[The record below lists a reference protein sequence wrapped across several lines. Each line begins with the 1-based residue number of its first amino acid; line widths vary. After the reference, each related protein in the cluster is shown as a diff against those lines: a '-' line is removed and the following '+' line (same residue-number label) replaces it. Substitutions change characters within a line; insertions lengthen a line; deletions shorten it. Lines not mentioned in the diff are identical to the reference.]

1 MRKLKTL
8 LVLSGLAVCV
18 LTGCKTQSN
27 TSKSST
33 APDSTTTSSE
43 VVKTLESIRIAAEP
57 TKKNYYVGD
66 QFDAAGLAVKAV
78 YNTGEEDVAADK
90 YVLSGFDSATPGEK
104 TVTVTYEGKT
114 ATFKVNVIAVV
125 AESIAITSEP
135 TKKDYFVGDQFDP
148 AGLAVKATF
157 NNGSEATLAANDYQ
171 LSGFD
176 STTAGEKTIT
186 VTYAG
191 KTATFKVN
199 VQAIVLARIE
209 VVAEPTKTTYYQ
221 DEEFDAAGLQVKAV
235 MNNGSEEVLAA
246 DAYAL
251 TGFDSSK
258 GGVNTVTVTYQEKT
272 ATFNLTIIGKDG
284 IEITAPT
291 KVRYGVGDEFD
302 ATGLVVK
309 QKYADGTKKELT
321 ADQYSVTGFDS
332 SSTGEKTVVIVVGTQ
347 TAEFKVNVYKA
358 DWTAEEKASMAEELL
373 YEIPFFPSFE
383 LDVNGI
389 ANEEDPTKLDVAWYE
404 AKSEFVATEDD
415 LIAYADQIAS
425 EMVGEKEAWTPYA
438 LVGIQA
444 SYTLDVEKLGFDTTK
459 LIFQFSRQKDDLRD
473 SDEFQMLSIGF
484 DADGKLLVA
493 ATICDFPDRA
503 YDWEGKGYYVN
514 NTASDGSD
522 LNIVEDI
529 YYEIINDR
537 AAKMFSAR
545 GTATDDFEYPQ
556 PTSSTDN
563 CAYFVDAI
571 NEPYFLA
578 NKYSKQY
585 DTASC
590 TLEFNKGKGAGS
602 FTQADLDTVLAKYT
616 ANGKEIVTDST
627 TYSFTTYS
635 VNLDTNGYDITL
647 TYFVIQGDIVMEVEF
662 NGYTAPVVPGTMGPK
677 DIADHICSYF
687 TGAEPEEDEDN
698 PGNWVV
704 VLGLGYT
711 IEQTKTLVSK
721 YFAPAEFSLVV
732 PWHDDQFDD
741 GTAVEWC
748 RYKNSLG
755 TCVEFIIRPYTF
767 SNGEGTLMQAYCY
780 TAE

>member
-8 LVLSGLAVCV
+8 LVLSALSVSLLA
-18 LTGCKTQSN
+18 GCHTSN
-27 TSKSST
+27 TSSK
-33 APDSTTTSSE
+33 APETTTSSE
-43 VVKTLESIRIAAEP
+43 VVKALNSIRIAAEP
-57 TKKNYYVGD
+57 TKKSYFVGD
-66 QFDAAGLAVKAV
+66 QFDAAGLQVKAV
-78 YNTGEEDVAADK
+78 YNTGEEDLAADK
-90 YVLSGFDSATPGEK
+90 YVLSGFDSATAGEK
-104 TVTVTYEGKT
+104 TITVTFEGKT

-125 AESIAITSEP
+125 AESISIASEP
-135 TKKDYFVGDQFDP
+135 TKKDYFVGDQFD
-148 AGLAVKATF
+148 ATGLQVKAKF
-157 NNGSEATLAANDYQ
+157 NNGSEVALAAADYQ

-186 VTYAG
+186 VTYSG

-199 VQAIVLARIE
+199 VQAIVLARIRI
-209 VVAEPTKTTYYQ
+209 AAAPTKTSYYQ

-235 MNNGSEEVLAA
+235 MNNGSEEDLAA

-251 TGFDSSK
+251 SGFDSSK
-258 GGVNTVTVTYQEKT
+258 AGVNTVTVTYQEKT
-272 ATFNLTIIGKDG
+272 ATFDLTIIGKDG

-302 ATGLVVK
+302 PEGLVVY
-309 QKYADGTKKELT
+309 QKYADGTKKELA

-332 SSTGEKTVVIVVGTQ
+332 SSKGEKTVIVVVGTQ

-358 DWTAEEKASMAEELL
+358 AWTDEEKAAMAEDLL

-383 LDVNGI
+383 LDIGGVK
-389 ANEEDPTKLDVAWYE
+389 NEEDPTKYDVAWFE
-404 AKSEFVATEDD
+404 ARSEFAADDND

-425 EMVGEKEAWTPYA
+425 EMAGEKEAWTPYA

-459 LIFQFSRQKDDLRD
+459 LLFQFSRQKEDLA
-473 SDEFQMLSIGF
+473 SNDEFQMLSIGF
-484 DADGKLLVA
+484 DAEGKLLVA
-493 ATICDFPDRA
+493 ATVCDFPDRA

-514 NTASDGSD
+514 NTTTDGEE
-522 LNIVEDI
+522 LNVVEDI
-529 YYEIINDR
+529 YFSIIDDR
-537 AAKMFSAR
+537 AAATFAAR

-571 NEPYFLA
+571 NEPYVLA
-578 NKYSKQY
+578 NKYSAEY

-590 TLEFNKGKGAGS
+590 TLEFNKGRGAGS

-616 ANGKEIVTDST
+616 ANGVQVVEDST
-627 TYSFTTYS
+627 SFS
-635 VNLDTNGYDITL
+635 VTVYNVELNTNGYQIAL
-647 TYFVIQGDIVMEVEF
+647 QYYVAQGDIVMEVKF
-662 NGYTAPVVPGTMGPK
+662 NGYEEPVVQGTMSPK
-677 DIADHICSYF
+677 DIADHICSFF

-698 PGNWVV
+698 PGNWIV

-711 IEQTKTLVSK
+711 VAQTKTLVAK

-732 PWHDDQFDD
+732 DWHDDQFSD
-741 GTAVEWC
+741 GTAMEWC
-748 RYKNSLG
+748 RYQNSLG

-767 SNGEGTLMQAYCY
+767 TNGEGTLMQAYCY
-780 TAE
+780 TKQCKLT